1 MAMTGIR
8 LTFVCSRRINSI
20 SRGFRLR
27 GTSVTGTYDAPMKM
41 YSRMTSRLDEVQAC
55 MDAIVHDFLSVD
67 AVFLFQIRVETG
79 FNVLDNRFP
88 ARMEYVRVRREMISE
103 KKVDLPV
110 IIVDKVTETGGV
122 DDSKA
127 KTNTILLNV

>member
-1 MAMTGIR
+1 
-8 LTFVCSRRINSI
+8 
-20 SRGFRLR
+20 
-27 GTSVTGTYDAPMKM
+27 
-41 YSRMTSRLDEVQAC
+41 

-110 IIVDKVTETGGV
+110 IIVDKVTETGRVNDG
-122 DDSKA
+122 KA
-127 KTNTILLNV
+127 KTDTILLDI